1 MAPFTSESFLDQLIY
16 NQRRSIQYYL
26 FLTIGL
32 VVLGSI
38 VIIIAFLSPAL
49 FAGANIAPDV
59 FKIAGAFVSSLSGFQ
74 VREILGRK
82 EKIQTFETFK
92 GHLIS
97 LKKSPK
103 SERIKTE
110 KQFEEL
116 MWKYIEKATLS

>member
-26 FLTIGL
+26 SFTIGL
-32 VVLGSI
+32 VMLGGMVI
-38 VIIIAFLSPAL
+38 VFAFLSPAW
-49 FAGANIAPDV
+49 FTDVNIAPDV

-116 MWKYIEKATLS
+116 MWKYIEKATLN